1 MTYPPKYKV
10 SRLNIWRIDE
20 KCEKP
25 VSSTRLCGMMEPTG
39 SMDIRDFL
47 RPQSEKKI
55 MIREV

>member
-10 SRLNIWRIDE
+10 SRLNIWGIDE

-25 VSSTRLCGMMEPTG
+25 VSSTGLCGMMEPTG

-47 RPQSEKKI
+47 RPQSEKKS
-55 MIREV
+55 